1 MRFILKCRI
10 PFLNSLVCVFQQAGD
25 FATGEED
32 AVDASGEAR
41 LRIAYREAAIALLEC
56 YLPNPHR
63 PFVKVYFLRNTH
75 FLKFSEIS
83 IGFAHGERQ
92 VINVFYNS

>member
-1 MRFILKCRI
+1 MYVGLLIHLYFSKYHFMIVGGLLEKLHLTSFW
-10 PFLNSLVCVFQQAGD
+10 FLLHQQAGE

-41 LRIAYREAAIALLEC
+41 MRIAYREAAIALLEC

-63 PFVKVYFLRNTH
+63 PFVKVRFDYLV
-75 FLKFSEIS
+75 IS
-83 IGFAHGERQ
+83 
-92 VINVFYNS
+92 